1 MPLDRVDDRLR
12 GMLER
17 IERIRRAV
25 AGIDYVTFIES
36 ETTYDAVER
45 NIEVIGDPVRKLPA
59 ELLAQVREMPWAQ
72 VAGMRNVLAHDYDG
86 MIDTEIVWDVA
97 TRRLSELETA
107 VRRLLDIWTNRD
119 SE

>member
-1 MPLDRVDDRLR
+1 M
-12 GMLER
+12 
-17 IERIRRAV
+17 
-25 AGIDYVTFIES
+25 
-36 ETTYDAVER
+36 
-45 NIEVIGDPVRKLPA
+45 
-59 ELLAQVREMPWAQ
+59 AQ

-97 TRRLSELETA
+97 TQRLSELETA